1 MIPLIVLVGAILLA
15 RAIGHFWVRA
25 LDSWAAATRV
35 GLAVMFWFTATAH
48 FNFMRE
54 DLVRMVPPWVP
65 YPEFMVTFTGV
76 AEIAGGIGLL
86 NPATRVPSAIGLIL
100 LLLAV
105 LPANMHAAMA
115 GVPFGGQSPA
125 PLVPR
130 ILLQLLFIALVWWS
144 GLARANK
151 NGST

>member
-1 MIPLIVLVGAILLA
+1 MIPLIVLLGAILLA
-15 RAIGHFWVRA
+15 RATGRFWVRA

-76 AEIAGGIGLL
+76 AEIAGGIGALEPGDESSGGDRPD
-86 NPATRVPSAIGLIL
+86 PA
-100 LLLAV
+100 
-105 LPANMHAAMA
+105 
-115 GVPFGGQSPA
+115 
-125 PLVPR
+125 
-130 ILLQLLFIALVWWS
+130 
-144 GLARANK
+144 LARRFA
-151 NGST
+151 GQPACRDGRRDVWRSVSDTARA